1 MNNASNVR
9 FISEKIQRFLIRQ
22 TKTPGWDFSNAPDPR
37 QEAQVEHKMPSLIW
51 TYVLAL
57 ISNQPTL
64 RDVEAMT
71 KELSPVGRAL
81 VEKPK
86 SDTTLYEV
94 VKRLETEYYLSKL
107 VQQIRQWQRRQINW
121 RPTARAVALRGG
133 DRGREEPGHP
143 GSRRGRHRT
152 EAHQRQQ
159 QVGQTRRRAEEIRAA
174 LLSAA
179 GVG

>member
-81 VEKPK
+81 VE
-86 SDTTLYEV
+86 
-94 VKRLETEYYLSKL
+94 
-107 VQQIRQWQRRQINW
+107 Q
-121 RPTARAVALRGG
+121 
-133 DRGREEPGHP
+133 
-143 GSRRGRHRT
+143 
-152 EAHQRQQ
+152 
-159 QVGQTRRRAEEIRAA
+159 
-174 LLSAA
+174 
-179 GVG
+179 